1 MRLEIFKI
9 FVILSIN
16 LFKYLNIKLISM
28 VNISLRVLNIM
39 NLSKEQLIEPYIN
52 KKYSK
57 LKIVTI
63 TIQSDFNRWVL
74 IYFYIY
80 IDKKIFI

>member
-1 MRLEIFKI
+1 
-9 FVILSIN
+9 
-16 LFKYLNIKLISM
+16 M